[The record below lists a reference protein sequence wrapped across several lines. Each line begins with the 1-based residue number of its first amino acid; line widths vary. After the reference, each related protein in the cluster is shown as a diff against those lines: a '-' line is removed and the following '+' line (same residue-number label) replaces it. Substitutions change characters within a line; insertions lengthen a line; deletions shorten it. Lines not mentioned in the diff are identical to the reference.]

1 MLSRAR
7 SSKKKSH
14 DMMSATKEI
23 QKTSKKSSKNSSKLI
38 KPDKIKKEP
47 LDPVS
52 LDQPSLILPSTSDIK
67 PELCESQK
75 GKRTIYSQSKAN
87 IKVEKKAPVR
97 GYIKKKSASDISND
111 NVMLSRARSLKK
123 KSRETKQASKEYSEN
138 SRKLIKPDKIKKE
151 PLDSVSLGQTS
162 LISLPSTSDIK
173 TEPCESQKGKRK
185 FYSQSK
191 ANIKVEK
198 KAPVGDYIKICK
210 RSASDISN
218 DSEDDLDLN
227 GVDKNLS
234 SILNG
239 PMSDPCSSSSA
250 GPSGSSTKQFVK
262 TTKKIGFLGL
272 GMMGRQMVQRLLDT
286 EHSVTFWNR
295 SFCVDYNSFLQQ
307 GAKAA
312 PNPAAVIQECDIIIC
327 CVSDSEAVKSVVFG
341 KYGVLEG
348 LNKQKGNKSYVE
360 MSSIDLNTSVEVA
373 EAITGKRGRYLE
385 APMIGQRQDVT
396 NNSIIILAAGNQE
409 VFNECTSMFAAWAK
423 HVFYTGIEVG
433 KATKF
438 SLLLNM
444 MMATTYSALSENL
457 AVVERSGTSPRDFM
471 SIIGHSDFAFPLLMD
486 MGRKMLSNN
495 DTVNTPVKHLQKNLF
510 SAISLGNEF
519 DQPLQL
525 AVAANSQFTRALAH
539 DPDSDV
545 SSIHKSV

>member
-1 MLSRAR
+1 
-7 SSKKKSH
+7 
-14 DMMSATKEI
+14 MSATKEI

-52 LDQPSLILPSTSDIK
+52 LDQPSLILPSTSD
-67 PELCESQK
+67 
-75 GKRTIYSQSKAN
+75 
-87 IKVEKKAPVR
+87 
-97 GYIKKKSASDISND
+97 
-111 NVMLSRARSLKK
+111 
-123 KSRETKQASKEYSEN
+123 
-138 SRKLIKPDKIKKE
+138 KE

-173 TEPCESQKGKRK
+173 TEPCDSQKGKRK

-198 KAPVGDYIKICK
+198 KAPVGGYIKICK

-218 DSEDDLDLN
+218 DSEDDLN

-234 SILNG
+234 SILDG

-250 GPSGSSTKQFVK
+250 GPSGSSSSSSAGPSGSSSSSSAGPSGSSTKQFV

-295 SFCVDYNSFLQQ
+295 SACVDYNSFLQQ

-327 CVSDSEAVKSVVFG
+327 CVSDSVAVQSVVFG

-360 MSSIDLNTSVEVA
+360 MSSIDLKTSEDVA
-373 EAITGKRGRYLE
+373 AFITDRRGRYLV

-409 VFNECTSMFAAWAK
+409 VFNECTSMFAAWSK
-423 HVFYTGIEVG
+423 KVFYTGIEVG

-444 MMATTYSALSENL
+444 MIATTYSALSENL

-471 SIIGHSDFAFPLLMD
+471 DFMSIIGHSDFAFPSLMD

-525 AVAANSQFTRALAH
+525 AVAAYSQFTRALAH